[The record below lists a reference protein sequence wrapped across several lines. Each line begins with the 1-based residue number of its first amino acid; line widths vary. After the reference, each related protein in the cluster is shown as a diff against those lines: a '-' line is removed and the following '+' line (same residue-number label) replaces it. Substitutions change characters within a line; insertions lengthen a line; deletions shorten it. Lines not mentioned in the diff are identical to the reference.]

1 MVLVPAALFGQTSS
15 LNIASPLNP
24 TLSSD
29 TSSSSIRSTSF
40 IQPTSYRDRSLSLT
54 QPPILGY
61 YVSAPSLLR
70 QLGTQS
76 GLRGQSFDPTE
87 KESAAES
94 GEPNP
99 CGIHGLA
106 HHAWTEAGQF
116 SRGLASA
123 PRNAVRPD
131 NLKWELPIGA
141 ATGVLIAEGD
151 QPLAD
156 RIQGK
161 NIQDISRLW
170 SNIGLGVEIGSSG
183 LVYALGCAAHRSYLR
198 DTGLTTLD
206 ALAAAGATNLVLKL
220 AFNRQFPYTHGSKGE
235 FWEGGRSF
243 PSGHA
248 MVSWAFAAAVAHR
261 YPHKRWLK
269 WGAYGLATGVALS
282 RYPAK
287 RHYASDILVG
297 SALGYVTG
305 TYMAEH

>member
-1 MVLVPAALFGQTSS
+1 MNKVAVWIAVVLIPSALFGQS
-15 LNIASPLNP
+15 ASLNP
-24 TLSSD
+24 TAFIHSAASSLGGTHVLNHYDPAGSGLGQSSTLPSSWAQSLQTDRD
-29 TSSSSIRSTSF
+29 TSPGSS
-40 IQPTSYRDRSLSLT
+40 
-54 QPPILGY
+54 
-61 YVSAPSLLR
+61 
-70 QLGTQS
+70 
-76 GLRGQSFDPTE
+76 TE
-87 KESAAES
+87 
-94 GEPNP
+94 NP
-99 CGIHGLA
+99 CGFRGLA
-106 HHAWTEAGQF
+106 HQAWVEAGQF

-123 PRNAVRPD
+123 PRNAIRAD
-131 NLKWELPIGA
+131 NLKWELPIGT

-151 QPLAD
+151 RPLAD

-183 LVYALGCAAHRSYLR
+183 LAYAVGCAAHRPYLR
-198 DTGLTTLD
+198 DTGLSTLD
-206 ALAAAGATNLVLKL
+206 ALAAAGTTNLVLKM
-220 AFNRQFPYTHGSKGE
+220 AFNRQFPYTRGSRGE

-261 YPHKRWLK
+261 YPHNRWLK

-297 SALGYVTG
+297 STLGYITG
-305 TYMAEH
+305 SYMADH